1 LTVED
6 RFVNG
11 GFMREAVV
19 VSAVR
24 TAIGR
29 APRGM
34 LKDTRPD
41 DIAAIVIQEAVSR
54 APGLKIEEV
63 DDVVLGCA
71 FPESDQGLNL
81 ARVVALR
88 AGFPYTIPGQ
98 TVNRFCSSGLQ
109 AIATAAYEIM
119 VGASDVIIA
128 GGVEFMSQVPIMGLT
143 PSPNPYLV
151 EHSPQVYSSMGLT
164 AENVAKKFGILRE
177 DQDRFAL
184 SSHQKAAKAIKEGRF
199 KEEIVPIP
207 AKVKE
212 TREDGTVVVKEV
224 PFDTDEGVRFEASLE
239 AMANLKPVFHAKGTV
254 TAGNSSQTSDGAAAV
269 ILMSREKADALKMK
283 PMAIFR
289 SFAVVGVPPELMGI
303 GPVYATPKALK
314 KAGLTLDQIGLI
326 ELNEAFASQ
335 SLYVIRELGLNLE
348 ILNVNG
354 GAIALGHPLGC
365 TGAKLTTT
373 LLYEMK
379 RRDVRYGLV
388 TMCIGGGMGA
398 AGIFENINAK

>member
-1 LTVED
+1 
-6 RFVNG
+6 
-11 GFMREAVV
+11 MREAVV

-207 AKVKE
+207 AKVRE

-224 PFDTDEGVRFEASLE
+224 PFDTDEGVRFDASLE

>member
-1 LTVED
+1 
-6 RFVNG
+6 
-11 GFMREAVV
+11 MREAVV

-24 TAIGR
+24 TAVGK
-29 APRGM
+29 APRGI

-41 DIAAIVIQEAVSR
+41 EIGAIVIKEAVRRVS
-54 APGLKIEEV
+54 GLKMEEV
-63 DDVVLGCA
+63 DDVVIGCA

-81 ARVVALR
+81 ARVIVLR
-88 AGFPYTIPGQ
+88 AGFPYTVPGQ

-119 VGASDVIIA
+119 VGATEVMVA

-151 EHSPQVYSSMGLT
+151 EHYPQVYISMGLT
-164 AENVAKKFGILRE
+164 AENVAERFGISRE

-184 SSHQKAAKAIKEGRF
+184 LSHQKAARAIREGKF
-199 KEEIVPIP
+199 KEEIIPIP
-207 AKVKE
+207 AKIKE
-212 TREDGTVVVKEV
+212 TREDGKVIVREV
-224 PFDTDEGVRFEASLE
+224 SFDTDEGVRFDTSLE
-239 AMANLKPVFHAKGTV
+239 AMAALKPVFKAKGTV
-254 TAGNSSQTSDGAAAV
+254 TAGNSSQTSDGAAALV
-269 ILMSREKADALKMK
+269 LMSREKAEALNVK
-283 PMAIFR
+283 PLAVFR
-289 SFAVVGVPPELMGI
+289 AFAVAGVPPEIMGV
-303 GPVYATPKALK
+303 GPAYAIPKVLK
-314 KAGLTLDQIGLI
+314 KAGLTLNEIGLI

-335 SLYVIRELGLNLE
+335 ALYVIRELGLNLE

-379 RRDVRYGLV
+379 RRRVRYGLV
-388 TMCIGGGMGA
+388 SMCIGGGMGA
-398 AGIFENINAK
+398 AAVFENLDAT

>member
-1 LTVED
+1 
-6 RFVNG
+6 
-11 GFMREAVV
+11 MKEAVV

-24 TAIGR
+24 TAVGK
-29 APRGM
+29 APRGI

-41 DIAAIVIQEAVSR
+41 DIGALIIKEAVAR
-54 APGLKIEEV
+54 VPGLKLEEI
-63 DDVVLGCA
+63 DDIVIGCA

-81 ARVVALR
+81 GRVLAMR
-88 AGFPYTIPGQ
+88 AGFPFTVPGQ

-119 VGASDVIIA
+119 AGATEVMIA

-151 EHSPQVYSSMGLT
+151 VHNPQAYTSMGLT
-164 AENVAKKFGILRE
+164 AENVAAKFGVSRE

-184 SSHQKAAKAIKEGRF
+184 SSHQKAVKAIKEGKF
-199 KEEIVPIP
+199 KEEILPIP
-207 AKVKE
+207 AKVRE
-212 TREDGTVVVKEV
+212 TKEDGSVIVKEV
-224 PFDTDEGVRFEASLE
+224 IFDTDEGVRNDASLE
-239 AMANLKPVFHAKGTV
+239 GMASLKPVFKANGTV
-254 TAGNSSQTSDGAAAV
+254 TAGNSSQTSDAAAAV
-269 ILMSREKADALKMK
+269 ILMSREKAEAMKVK
-283 PMAIFR
+283 PMGVFR
-289 SFAVVGVPPELMGI
+289 SFAVAGVPPEIMGI
-303 GPVYATPKALK
+303 GPAFAAPKALK
-314 KAGLTLDQIGLI
+314 KAGLTVKDIGLV

-335 SLYVIRELGLNLE
+335 ALYVIRELGLNLD
-348 ILNVNG
+348 IVNVNG
-354 GAIALGHPLGC
+354 GAIAVGHPLGC

-379 RRDVRYGLV
+379 RRNVRYGLV

>member
-1 LTVED
+1 MGWNKQEE
-6 RFVNG
+6 
-11 GFMREAVV
+11 MMKEAVV

-24 TAIGR
+24 TAVGK
-29 APRGM
+29 APRGI

-41 DIAAIVIQEAVSR
+41 DIGALIIKEAVAR
-54 APGLKIEEV
+54 VPGLKV
-63 DDVVLGCA
+63 DEIDDIVIGCA

-81 ARVVALR
+81 ARVLAMR
-88 AGFPYTIPGQ
+88 AGFPFTIPGQ

-119 VGASDVIIA
+119 VGAVDVMVA

-151 EHSPQVYSSMGLT
+151 DHNPHAYTSMGLT
-164 AENVAKKFGILRE
+164 AENVAEKFGITRE

-184 SSHQKAAKAIKEGRF
+184 SSHQKAAKAIKEGKF
-199 KEEIVPIP
+199 KEEVLPIL

-212 TREDGTVVVKEV
+212 VQEDGTIKIKEV
-224 PFDTDEGVRFEASLE
+224 LFDTEEGVRYDASYE
-239 AMANLKPVFHAKGTV
+239 GMASLKPVFKAKGTV
-254 TAGNSSQTSDGAAAV
+254 TAGNSSQTSDGAAALV
-269 ILMSREKADALKMK
+269 LMSREKADQLKIK

-289 SFAVVGVPPELMGI
+289 SFAVAGVPPEIMGV
-303 GPVYATPKALK
+303 GPAYAAPKAIK
-314 KAGLTLDQIGLI
+314 KAGLTLKDIGLI

-335 SLYVIRELGLNLE
+335 SLYVIRELGLNLD
-348 ILNVNG
+348 IVNVNG
-354 GAIALGHPLGC
+354 GAVAMGHPLGC

-379 RRDVRYGLV
+379 RRKARYGLV

-398 AGIFENINAK
+398 AGVFERVE

>member
-1 LTVED
+1 
-6 RFVNG
+6 
-11 GFMREAVV
+11 MKEAVV

-24 TAIGR
+24 TAVGK
-29 APRGM
+29 APRGI

-41 DIAAIVIQEAVSR
+41 DVAAIVIKEAVAR
-54 APGLKIEEV
+54 VPGLKLEEV
-63 DDVVLGCA
+63 EDIVLGCA

-81 ARVVALR
+81 ARVVAMR
-88 AGFPYTIPGQ
+88 AGFPYTVSGQ

-119 VGASDVIIA
+119 VGGQDVIIA

-151 EHSPQVYSSMGLT
+151 EHNPQAFTSMGLT
-164 AENVAKKFGILRE
+164 AENVAEKFGVTRE
-177 DQDRFAL
+177 EQDRFAL
-184 SSHQKAAKAIKEGRF
+184 SSHQKAAKAIREGKL
-199 KEEIVPIP
+199 KEEIIPIP

-212 TREDGTVVVKEV
+212 VKEDGTIIVKEV
-224 PFDTDEGVRFEASLE
+224 IFDTDEGVRYDASLE
-239 AMANLKPVFHAKGTV
+239 GMAALKPVFKANGTV
-254 TAGNSSQTSDGAAAV
+254 TAGNASQTSDGAAALV
-269 ILMSREKADALKMK
+269 LMPRERAEALKVK

-289 SFAVVGVPPELMGI
+289 SFAVAGVPPEIMGI
-303 GPVYATPKALK
+303 GPAYAVPKALK
-314 KAGLTLDQIGLI
+314 KAGLTIKDIGLV

-335 SLYVIRELGLNLE
+335 SLYVIRELGLNLD
-348 ILNVNG
+348 IVNVNG
-354 GAIALGHPLGC
+354 GAIAVGHPLGC

-379 RRDVRYGLV
+379 RRNVRYGLV

-398 AGIFENINAK
+398 AGVFEKAD

>member
-1 LTVED
+1 
-6 RFVNG
+6 
-11 GFMREAVV
+11 MKEAVV

-24 TAIGR
+24 TAVGK
-29 APRGM
+29 APRGI

-41 DIAAIVIQEAVSR
+41 DIAAMVIKEALRRV
-54 APGLKIEEV
+54 PGLKMEDV

-81 ARVVALR
+81 GRVVAMR
-88 AGFPYTIPGQ
+88 AGLPYTVPGQ

-119 VGASDVIIA
+119 VGGTEVMIA

-151 EHSPQVYSSMGLT
+151 EHSPQSYTSMGLT
-164 AENVAKKFGILRE
+164 AENVAERFGISRG
-177 DQDRFAL
+177 DQDSFAL
-184 SSHQKAAKAIKEGRF
+184 SSHQKAAKAIKEGKFR
-199 KEEIVPIP
+199 EEVLPIP
-207 AKVKE
+207 AKTKE
-212 TREDGTVVVKEV
+212 NKEDGTVVVKEV
-224 PFDTDEGVRFEASLE
+224 TFDTDEGVRYDASLE
-239 AMANLKPVFHAKGTV
+239 GLAALKPVFKAKGTV

-269 ILMSREKADALKMK
+269 VLMTKEKAGALKLK
-283 PMAIFR
+283 PMAFFR
-289 SFAVVGVPPELMGI
+289 SFAVAGVPPEIMGV
-303 GPVYATPKALK
+303 GPAYAVPKALK
-314 KAGLTLDQIGLI
+314 KAGLTIKDIGLV

-335 SLYVIRELGLNLE
+335 SLYVIRELGLNPE
-348 ILNVNG
+348 IVNVNG
-354 GAIALGHPLGC
+354 GAIAMGHPLGC

-379 RRDVRYGLV
+379 RRKVRYGLV

-398 AGIFENINAK
+398 AGIFERVD

>member
-1 LTVED
+1 MSK
-6 RFVNG
+6 G
-11 GFMREAVV
+11 GLMREAVV

-24 TAIGR
+24 TAVGK
-29 APRGM
+29 APRGI

-41 DIAAIVIQEAVSR
+41 DIGALIIKEAVAR
-54 APGLKIEEV
+54 VPGLKVEDI
-63 DDVVLGCA
+63 DDIVIGCA

-81 ARVVALR
+81 ARVLAMR
-88 AGFPYTIPGQ
+88 AGFPFTVPGQ

-119 VGASDVIIA
+119 VGAQDVMVA

-151 EHSPQVYSSMGLT
+151 EHNPQAYTSMGLT
-164 AENVAKKFGILRE
+164 AENVADKFGITRE

-184 SSHQKAAKAIKEGRF
+184 SSHQKAAKAIKEGKF
-199 KEEIVPIP
+199 KEEVLPIL

-212 TREDGTVVVKEV
+212 VQKDGTIKIKEV
-224 PFDTDEGVRFEASLE
+224 LFDTEEGVRYDTSYEG
-239 AMANLKPVFHAKGTV
+239 MAALKPAFKAKGTV
-254 TAGNSSQTSDGAAAV
+254 TAGNSSQTSDGAAALV
-269 ILMSREKADALKMK
+269 LMSKEKADQLKVK

-289 SFAVVGVPPELMGI
+289 SFAVAGVPPEIMGV
-303 GPVYATPKALK
+303 GPAYAAPKAIK
-314 KAGLTLDQIGLI
+314 KAGLTIKDIGLV

-335 SLYVIRELGLNLE
+335 ALYVIRELGLNLD
-348 ILNVNG
+348 IVNVNG
-354 GAIALGHPLGC
+354 GAVAMGHPLGC
-365 TGAKLTTT
+365 TGARLTTT

-379 RRDVRYGLV
+379 RRKVRYGLV

-398 AGIFENINAK
+398 AGIFERVD

>member
-1 LTVED
+1 
-6 RFVNG
+6 
-11 GFMREAVV
+11 MKEAVV

-24 TAIGR
+24 TAVGK
-29 APRGM
+29 APRGI

-41 DIAAIVIQEAVSR
+41 NIGALIIKEAVAR
-54 APGLKIEEV
+54 VPGLKVEDI
-63 DDVVLGCA
+63 DDIVIGCA

-81 ARVVALR
+81 ARVLAMR
-88 AGFPYTIPGQ
+88 AGFPFTIPGQ

-119 VGASDVIIA
+119 VGAVDVMVA

-151 EHSPQVYSSMGLT
+151 DHNPQAYTSMGLT
-164 AENVAKKFGILRE
+164 AENVADQFGISRE

-184 SSHQKAAKAIKEGRF
+184 SSHQKAAKAIKEGKF
-199 KEEIVPIP
+199 KEEVLPIL

-212 TREDGTVVVKEV
+212 VQEDGTIKIKEV
-224 PFDTDEGVRFEASLE
+224 IFDTEEGVRYDVSYEG
-239 AMANLKPVFHAKGTV
+239 MAALKPAFKAKGTV
-254 TAGNSSQTSDGAAAV
+254 TAGNSSQTSDGAAALV
-269 ILMSREKADALKMK
+269 LMSKEKADQLKVK

-289 SFAVVGVPPELMGI
+289 SFAVAGVPPEIMGV
-303 GPVYATPKALK
+303 GPAYAAPKAIK
-314 KAGLTLDQIGLI
+314 KAGLTLKDIGLV

-335 SLYVIRELGLNLE
+335 ALYVIRELGLNLD
-348 ILNVNG
+348 IVNVNG
-354 GAIALGHPLGC
+354 GAVAMGHPLGC

-379 RRDVRYGLV
+379 RRKVRYGLV

-398 AGIFENINAK
+398 AGVFERVE

>member
-1 LTVED
+1 
-6 RFVNG
+6 
-11 GFMREAVV
+11 MKEAVV

-24 TAIGR
+24 TAVGK
-29 APRGM
+29 APRGI

-41 DIAAIVIQEAVSR
+41 EIGALIIQEAVAR
-54 APGLKIEEV
+54 VPGLKVEEI
-63 DDVVLGCA
+63 DDVVIGCA

-81 ARVVALR
+81 ARILAVR

-119 VGASDVIIA
+119 VGSVDVMVA

-151 EHSPQVYSSMGLT
+151 EHNPQVYTSMGLT
-164 AENVAKKFGILRE
+164 AENVAEKFGISRE

-184 SSHQKAAKAIKEGRF
+184 SSHQKAAKAIKEGKF
-199 KEEIVPIP
+199 KEEVLPIL

-212 TREDGTVVVKEV
+212 VQEDGTIKIKEV
-224 PFDTDEGVRFEASLE
+224 LFDTEEGVRYDASYE
-239 AMANLKPVFHAKGTV
+239 GMASLKPVFKAKGTV
-254 TAGNSSQTSDGAAAV
+254 TAGNSSQTSDGAAALV
-269 ILMSREKADALKMK
+269 LMSRERAEAMKLK
-283 PMAIFR
+283 PMATFR
-289 SFAVVGVPPELMGI
+289 SFAVAGVPPEIMGV
-303 GPVYATPKALK
+303 GPAYAAPKALE
-314 KAGLTLDQIGLI
+314 KAGLTLKDIGLI

-335 SLYVIRELGLNLE
+335 SLYVIKELGLNLD

-354 GAIALGHPLGC
+354 GAVAMGHPLGC

-379 RRDVRYGLV
+379 RRKVRYGLV

-398 AGIFENINAK
+398 AGVFERVE

>member
-1 LTVED
+1 ME
-6 RFVNG
+6 
-11 GFMREAVV
+11 EAVV

-24 TAIGR
+24 TAVGK
-29 APRGM
+29 APRGI

-41 DIAAIVIQEAVSR
+41 DIAAMVIKEAFDR
-54 APGLKIEEV
+54 APGLKVEDV
-63 DDVVLGCA
+63 DDIVLGCA

-81 ARVVALR
+81 GRVVAMR
-88 AGFPYTIPGQ
+88 AGFPHTVPGQ

-119 VGASDVIIA
+119 VGGTEVMIA

-151 EHSPQVYSSMGLT
+151 EHNPQAYTSMGLT
-164 AENVAKKFGILRE
+164 AENVAERFKISRE

-184 SSHQKAAKAIKEGRF
+184 SSHQKAAKAIKEGKF
-199 KEEIVPIP
+199 KEEVLPVP

-212 TREDGTVVVKEV
+212 TMEDGKVVVKEV
-224 PFDTDEGVRFEASLE
+224 IFDTDEGVRYDASLQGL
-239 AMANLKPVFHAKGTV
+239 AALKPVFKAKGTV

-269 ILMSREKADALKMK
+269 VLMSKERAGALKLK
-283 PMAIFR
+283 PMAAFR
-289 SFAVVGVPPELMGI
+289 SFAVAGVPPEIMGV
-303 GPVYATPKALK
+303 GPAYAVPKALK
-314 KAGLTLDQIGLI
+314 KAGLTVKDIGLV

-335 SLYVIRELGLNLE
+335 ALYVIRELGLNPE
-348 ILNVNG
+348 IVNVNG
-354 GAIALGHPLGC
+354 GAIAVGHPLGC

-379 RRDVRYGLV
+379 RRNIRFGLV

-398 AGIFENINAK
+398 AGVFERVE

>member
-1 LTVED
+1 
-6 RFVNG
+6 
-11 GFMREAVV
+11 MKEAVV

-24 TAIGR
+24 TAVGK
-29 APRGM
+29 APRGI

-41 DIAAIVIQEAVSR
+41 DIGALIIKEAVAR
-54 APGLKIEEV
+54 VPGLKLEEI
-63 DDVVLGCA
+63 DDIVIGCA

-81 ARVVALR
+81 GRVLAMR
-88 AGFPYTIPGQ
+88 AGFPFTVPGQ

-119 VGASDVIIA
+119 AGAAEVMIA

-151 EHSPQVYSSMGLT
+151 VHNPQAYTSMGLT
-164 AENVAKKFGILRE
+164 AENVAEKFGITRE

-184 SSHQKAAKAIKEGRF
+184 SSHQKAVKAIQEGKF
-199 KEEIVPIP
+199 KEEILPIP
-207 AKVKE
+207 AKVRE
-212 TREDGTVVVKEV
+212 TKEDGSVIVKEV
-224 PFDTDEGVRFEASLE
+224 IFDTDEGVRYDASLE
-239 AMANLKPVFHAKGTV
+239 GMASLKPVFKAKGTV
-254 TAGNSSQTSDGAAAV
+254 TAGNSSQTSDAAAAV
-269 ILMSREKADALKMK
+269 ILMSRERAEAMKLK
-283 PMAIFR
+283 PMGVFR
-289 SFAVVGVPPELMGI
+289 SFAVAGVPPEIMGI
-303 GPVYATPKALK
+303 GPAFAAPKALK
-314 KAGLTLDQIGLI
+314 KAGLTVKDIGLV

-335 SLYVIRELGLNLE
+335 ALYVIRELGVNLD
-348 ILNVNG
+348 IVNVNG
-354 GAIALGHPLGC
+354 GAIAVGHPLGC

-379 RRDVRYGLV
+379 RRNVRFGLV

>member
-1 LTVED
+1 
-6 RFVNG
+6 
-11 GFMREAVV
+11 MKEAVV

-24 TAIGR
+24 TAVGK
-29 APRGM
+29 APRGI

-41 DIAAIVIQEAVSR
+41 DIGALIIKEAVAR
-54 APGLKIEEV
+54 VPGLKV
-63 DDVVLGCA
+63 DEIDDIIIGCA

-81 ARVVALR
+81 ARVLAMR
-88 AGFPYTIPGQ
+88 AGFPFTVPGQ

-119 VGASDVIIA
+119 VGAVDVMVA

-151 EHSPQVYSSMGLT
+151 DHNPQAYTSMGLT
-164 AENVAKKFGILRE
+164 AENVADKFGISRE

-184 SSHQKAAKAIKEGRF
+184 SSHQKAAKAIKEGKF
-199 KEEIVPIP
+199 KEEVLPIL

-212 TREDGTVVVKEV
+212 VQEDGTVKIKEV
-224 PFDTDEGVRFEASLE
+224 IFDTEEGVRYDASYEGMASL
-239 AMANLKPVFHAKGTV
+239 KSVFKAKGTV
-254 TAGNSSQTSDGAAAV
+254 TAGNSSQTSDGAAALV
-269 ILMSREKADALKMK
+269 LMSKEKADQLKVK

-289 SFAVVGVPPELMGI
+289 SFAVAGVPPEIMGV
-303 GPVYATPKALK
+303 GPAYAAPKAIK
-314 KAGLTLDQIGLI
+314 KAGLTLKDIGLI

-335 SLYVIRELGLNLE
+335 SLYVIRELGLNLD
-348 ILNVNG
+348 IVNVNG
-354 GAIALGHPLGC
+354 GAVAMGHPLGC

-379 RRDVRYGLV
+379 RRKVRYGLV

-398 AGIFENINAK
+398 AGVFERTD

>member
-1 LTVED
+1 
-6 RFVNG
+6 
-11 GFMREAVV
+11 MKEAVV

-24 TAIGR
+24 TAVGK
-29 APRGM
+29 APRGI

-41 DIAAIVIQEAVSR
+41 DIAAIVIKEAVSR
-54 APGLKIEEV
+54 VPGLKMEEV

-81 ARVVALR
+81 ARVVAMR
-88 AGFPYTIPGQ
+88 AGFPHTVPGQ

-119 VGASDVIIA
+119 AGATEVMVA

-151 EHSPQVYSSMGLT
+151 EHNPQVYTSMGLT
-164 AENVAKKFGILRE
+164 AENVAEKFGISRE

-184 SSHQKAAKAIKEGRF
+184 SSHQKAAKAIKEGKF
-199 KEEIVPIP
+199 KEELIPIL

-212 TREDGTVVVKEV
+212 VKEDGTVTVKEV
-224 PFDTDEGVRFEASLE
+224 VFDTDEGVRYDATLE
-239 AMANLKPVFHAKGTV
+239 GMAGLKPVFKAKGTV
-254 TAGNSSQTSDGAAAV
+254 TAGNASQTSDGAAALV
-269 ILMSREKADALKMK
+269 LMSREKAKKMGAK
-283 PMAIFR
+283 PMAAFH
-289 SFAVVGVPPELMGI
+289 SFAVAGVPPEVMGI
-303 GPVYATPKALK
+303 GPAYAVPKALK
-314 KAGLTLDQIGLI
+314 LAGLTVDQIGLV

-335 SLYVIRELGLNLE
+335 ALYVIRHLGLNPD
-348 ILNVNG
+348 IVNVNG
-354 GAIALGHPLGC
+354 GAIAVGHPLGC
-365 TGAKLTTT
+365 TGAKLTTM

-379 RRDVRYGLV
+379 RRNVRYGLV

-398 AGIFENINAK
+398 AGVFEKIN

>member
-1 LTVED
+1 MM
-6 RFVNG
+6 G
-11 GFMREAVV
+11 GFMKEAVV

-24 TAIGR
+24 TAVGK
-29 APRGM
+29 APRGI

-41 DIAAIVIQEAVSR
+41 DIGALIIKEAVAR
-54 APGLKIEEV
+54 VPGLKVEEI
-63 DDVVLGCA
+63 DDVVIGCA

-81 ARVVALR
+81 ARVLAMR
-88 AGFPYTIPGQ
+88 AGFPFTIPGQ

-119 VGASDVIIA
+119 VGAVDVMVA

-151 EHSPQVYSSMGLT
+151 DHNPQAYTSMGLT
-164 AENVAKKFGILRE
+164 AENVAEKFGISRE

-184 SSHQKAAKAIKEGRF
+184 SSHQKAAKAIKEGKF
-199 KEEIVPIP
+199 KEEVLPIL

-212 TREDGTVVVKEV
+212 VQKDGTVTIKEV
-224 PFDTDEGVRFEASLE
+224 LFDTEEGVRYDASYE
-239 AMANLKPVFHAKGTV
+239 GMAALKSVFKAKGTV
-254 TAGNSSQTSDGAAAV
+254 TAGNSSQTSDGAGALV
-269 ILMSREKADALKMK
+269 LMSKEKADQLKVK

-289 SFAVVGVPPELMGI
+289 SFAVAGVPPEIMGV
-303 GPVYATPKALK
+303 GPAYAAPKAIK
-314 KAGLTLDQIGLI
+314 KAGLTLKDIGLI

-335 SLYVIRELGLNLE
+335 SLYVIRELGLNLD

-354 GAIALGHPLGC
+354 GAIAMGHPLGC

-379 RRDVRYGLV
+379 RRNVRYGLV

-398 AGIFENINAK
+398 AGVFERVD

>member
-1 LTVED
+1 
-6 RFVNG
+6 
-11 GFMREAVV
+11 MKEAVV

-88 AGFPYTIPGQ
+88 AGFPYTISGQ

-212 TREDGTVVVKEV
+212 TKEDGTVIVKEV
-224 PFDTDEGVRFEASLE
+224 PFDTDEGVRFDASLE

-283 PMAIFR
+283 SMAIFR

-398 AGIFENINAK
+398 AGIFERVV